1 MASVDITREHDLGVA
16 EAKKRAEPM
25 LEDLRSSFGVS
36 GTWEGDQFVITE
48 PAKGSLDVTDTT
60 VRVQVDLPLFL
71 RPMKG
76 LVESKINESLDQ
88 ALAAPDTP
96 PVKA

>member
-16 EAKKRAEPM
+16 EAKERAEPM

-88 ALAAPDTP
+88 ALAGPDTP
-96 PVKA
+96 PV

>member
-88 ALAAPDTP
+88 ALAKPDSTP
-96 PVKA
+96 L

>member
-1 MASVDITREHDLGVA
+1 MASVDITRQHDLGVA
-16 EAKKRAEPM
+16 EAKQRAQPM
-25 LEDLRSSFGVS
+25 LDDLKSSFGVS
-36 GTWEGDQFVITE
+36 GAWEGDQFVITQ

-76 LVESKINESLDQ
+76 VVEAKVNESLDE
-88 ALAAPDTP
+88 ALAAQR
-96 PVKA
+96 

>member
-16 EAKKRAEPM
+16 EAKRRAEPL

-36 GTWEGDQFVITE
+36 GAWDGNQFAITE
-48 PAKGSLDVTDTT
+48 PAKGNLDVSDST

-76 LVESKINESLDQ
+76 MVESKINESLDD
-88 ALAAPDTP
+88 ALADPNGSPA
-96 PVKA
+96 

>member
-16 EAKKRAEPM
+16 EAKERAEPM

-96 PVKA
+96 PV

>member
-1 MASVDITREHDLGVA
+1 MASVDIIREHDLGVA
-16 EAKKRAEPM
+16 EARKRAEPL
-25 LEDLRSSFGVS
+25 LEDLRSSFGVN

-48 PAKGSLDVTDTT
+48 PANGTLDVTDIS

-76 LVESKINESLDQ
+76 VVESKINESLDQ
-88 ALAAPDTP
+88 ALAPAS
-96 PVKA
+96 

>member
-1 MASVDITREHDLGVA
+1 MASVDITRQHDLGVA
-16 EAKKRAEPM
+16 EAKQRAQPM
-25 LEDLRSSFGVS
+25 LDDLKSSFGVS
-36 GTWEGDQFVITE
+36 GAWEGDQFVITQ

-76 LVESKINESLDQ
+76 VVEAKINESLNE
-88 ALAAPDTP
+88 ALGSAQR
-96 PVKA
+96 

>member
-88 ALAAPDTP
+88 ALAPPDTP
-96 PVKA
+96 PV

>member
-96 PVKA
+96 PV

>member
-48 PAKGSLDVTDTT
+48 PAKGSLEVTDTA

-76 LVESKINESLDQ
+76 VVESKINESLDK
-88 ALAAPDTP
+88 ALANSSASGT
-96 PVKA
+96 

>member
-1 MASVDITREHDLGVA
+1 MASVDITRQHDLGVA
-16 EAKKRAEPM
+16 EAKQRAQPM
-25 LEDLRSSFGVS
+25 LDDLKSSFGVS
-36 GTWEGDQFVITE
+36 GAWEGDQFVITQ

-76 LVESKINESLDQ
+76 VVEAKINESLNE
-88 ALAAPDTP
+88 ALAAQR
-96 PVKA
+96 

>member
-16 EAKKRAEPM
+16 EAKKRAEPL
-25 LEDLRSSFGVS
+25 LEDLSSSFGVS
-36 GTWEGDQFVITE
+36 GSWEGDQFVITQ
-48 PAKGSLDVTDTT
+48 PAKGTLDVTDTA

-76 LVESKINESLDQ
+76 VVEAQINESLDE
-88 ALAAPDTP
+88 ALADPGATGT
-96 PVKA
+96 

>member
-1 MASVDITREHDLGVA
+1 
-16 EAKKRAEPM
+16 
-25 LEDLRSSFGVS
+25 
-36 GTWEGDQFVITE
+36 
-48 PAKGSLDVTDTT
+48 

-88 ALAAPDTP
+88 ALAARDTP
-96 PVKA
+96 PV

>member
-88 ALAAPDTP
+88 ALAGPDTP
-96 PVKA
+96 PV

>member
-1 MASVDITREHDLGVA
+1 MASVDITREHDLGAA
-16 EAKKRAEPM
+16 EARKRAEPL

-36 GTWEGDQFVITE
+36 GAWEGDQFVITD
-48 PAKGSLDVTDTT
+48 PAKGTLDVSDTA

-76 LVESKINESLDQ
+76 MVEAKINESLDETLGPQ
-88 ALAAPDTP
+88 TGP
-96 PVKA
+96 

>member
-60 VRVQVDLPLFL
+60 LRVQVDLPLFL

-88 ALAAPDTP
+88 ALAGPDTP
-96 PVKA
+96 PV

>member
-16 EAKKRAEPM
+16 EAKKRAEP
-25 LEDLRSSFGVS
+25 LLADLSSSFGVS
-36 GTWEGDQFVITE
+36 GAWEGNQFVITQ
-48 PAKGSLDVTDTT
+48 PATGTLDVTDTT

-76 LVESKINESLDQ
+76 MVEAKINESLDQ
-88 ALAAPDTP
+88 TLGDPTAAPD
-96 PVKA
+96 

>member
-16 EAKKRAEPM
+16 EARKRAEPL

-36 GTWEGDQFVITE
+36 GAWEGDRFVITD
-48 PAKGSLDVTDTT
+48 PAQGSLDVSDTA

-76 LVESKINESLDQ
+76 MVESKINESLDQ
-88 ALAAPDTP
+88 ALAQQP
-96 PVKA
+96 

>member
-16 EAKKRAEPM
+16 EAKKRAEPL

-96 PVKA
+96 PV